1 MVYCMHS
8 PLVEGEFD
16 VREKDTR
23 QQSPFLRED
32 CRFDCTSHHLKTY
45 LMQVEKWDRE
55 EIVKFWQNWYFPANA
70 TLYLV
75 GDFDRS
81 VEDCKA
87 LIERS
92 FGSVPSS

>member
-1 MVYCMHS
+1 
-8 PLVEGEFD
+8 
-16 VREKDTR
+16 
-23 QQSPFLRED
+23 
-32 CRFDCTSHHLKTY
+32 
-45 LMQVEKWDRE
+45 MQVEKWDRE
-55 EIVKFWQNWYFPANA
+55 EIVKFWQRWYFPANA

-92 FGSVPSS
+92 FGSVPAVKEDSTLVPFRFNSRAPPEVTNDKSEAPPKQRHEVNILYPMSCLN